1 MQERVQL
8 ATQVDRIPRRVNQ
21 SDLIPLSLSQEG
33 LWFLNKIFPDRAY
46 GIPGCVRLDGKL
58 DPEALRNSLEA
69 IIGRHAILRTKMVSK
84 DGRPVQLISDSS
96 DISLEIVDLETMP
109 VSSRMDEVI
118 RIATFD
124 GSEPFDLEKGPLIRA
139 KLLRLDSDDHVFLIN
154 LHHIIAD
161 GWSMGVL
168 MRELDHFYS
177 GFSQNEPTA
186 LKALPIQ
193 YSDYSEWQRDR
204 LQGERLDRELEFW
217 EKYLAGI
224 SEVDPLAADDL
235 TNERQ
240 EDSAGHCPITISEQS
255 ANAARDLARQSNVT
269 FFTVLCSAYQCFVN
283 SHARQL
289 DVVIGS
295 SFANRQQPELEE
307 MIGLFVNT
315 IPLRTSF
322 AGNPTMRELLRRT
335 QRSLLAVHEHQ
346 ELPLAKIVQHLRPT
360 RSSDR
365 NPIFQVVFDL
375 LTPDRNPS
383 VFGYGLGVQ
392 LAEQRK
398 IGKLTATPF
407 QVDGSDSRFDLAVF
421 LWDSPAAVSGVFEY
435 DENRF
440 RASSVKKWV
449 WQFQTI
455 IELIVAS
462 PDMKLQ
468 ELYERLKAR
477 ERDHSHQTRNN
488 YTNRARQKLALT
500 KRKALPISRM
510 SENKPVSE
518 RESADHRKVDANT
531 TNTVATSRS
540 AIPTRVNHEHR

>member
-8 ATQVDRIPRRVNQ
+8 ATQVDRIPRRENHA
-21 SDLIPLSLSQEG
+21 DLIPLSLSQEG

-69 IIGRHAILRTKMVSK
+69 IIGRHAILRTKMASK

-96 DISLEIVDLETMP
+96 DISLEVVHLETMP

-118 RIATFD
+118 RIAKLD

-139 KLLRLDSDDHVFLIN
+139 KLLRLDSEDHVFLIN

-168 MRELDHFYS
+168 VRELDHFYS
-177 GFSQNEPTA
+177 HFSQNEPTA
-186 LKALPIQ
+186 LQTLPIQ

-204 LQGERLDRELEFW
+204 LQGERLNRELEFW

-224 SEVDPLAADDL
+224 SDGDPLAADDL
-235 TNERQ
+235 ANERQ
-240 EDSAGHCPITISEQS
+240 GDSAGHCPITISEQS
-255 ANAARDLARQSNVT
+255 ANAARDLARQTNVT

-283 SHARQL
+283 FHARQA

-346 ELPLAKIVQHLRPT
+346 ELPLAKIVQHLKPA

-365 NPIFQVVFDL
+365 NPFFQVVFDL

-383 VFGYGLGVQ
+383 IFGYGLGAQV
-392 LAEQRK
+392 EERRK
-398 IGKLTATPF
+398 IGNLTATPV

-435 DENRF
+435 DQNRF
-440 RASSVKKWV
+440 RSSSVKKWV

-455 IELIVAS
+455 IEMIVAS

-468 ELYERLKAR
+468 ELYERLEAR

-488 YTNRARQKLALT
+488 YTSRARQKLTFA

-510 SENKPVSE
+510 PEDKSASEE
-518 RESADHRKVDANT
+518 ESADHLKEIANPKNADA
-531 TNTVATSRS
+531 
-540 AIPTRVNHEHR
+540 I